1 MNLKP
6 PTLLAAAAI
15 IGLVVAACGG
25 VQRDAQPQVR
35 VTAGVV
41 FTPTLVPTH
50 TPTPAQLPAHTAAAC
65 HGHIHAR
72 LLFLRTPPCLTYRRI
87 LRSTGASYSHC
98 RTPATVVDPRR
109 LLIPTHT
116 AVPTA
121 VVPTPFP
128 LPTLTPV
135 ATPTQLPIAPRAET
149 FIDRVWQMAVMLAED
164 LSPRESATDQ
174 ELEAA
179 MFLAGQFKEWG
190 YEVELQEFDAPDTSL
205 FYVTGFSVLT
215 PNIIYPY
222 EEEYTFLDD
231 RYNMAFFTLPLD
243 PTSLTPG
250 QVESA
255 VTGPLIYAAQG
266 TRDDIAGL
274 DLDGKIV
281 LIERG
286 GLLLGEKVDLAAEAG
301 AAAAVVFSNVPGDKY
316 FWERIIRDV
325 PIPAV
330 GITRNQGLALIE
342 ALEAGKNMNVEV
354 SRSYF
359 DTNPSR
365 NVIAELNN
373 DIDDDQVLIIGA
385 HFDTTPDS
393 SGANDNGSGVAV
405 VSILAQELA
414 DDEMPFDLRFILFG
428 AEETGL
434 NGSYH
439 YVQELGTHEMSRI
452 MAMINIDSVGAGDIS
467 VLGSERLRTISLR
480 RPMQLKSSWRLR
492 RTLTRTAQITCRSY
506 TPVSMRCSC
515 SPKITPT
522 SIRPRTRSSEW
533 VLNLWRRQSPSHWEW
548 STVSPSLHSDD
559 RSGIREVSGVRDA
572 AGAHEVVQK

>member
-50 TPTPAQLPAHTAAAC
+50 TATPAQLPTHTAAPTTVAY
-65 HGHIHAR
+65 A
-72 LLFLRTPPCLTYRRI
+72 LTPLPTHTAVPTSVA
-87 LRSTGASYSHC
+87 STS
-98 RTPATVVDPRR
+98 TPLPTHTAVPTSVVDTPTP
-109 LLIPTHT
+109 IPTQT

-128 LPTLTPV
+128 PPTLIPV
-135 ATPTQLPIAPRAET
+135 ATSTQPIVPRAET

-255 VTGPLIYAAQG
+255 VTGPLVHAAQG
-266 TRDDIAGL
+266 TREDIAGL

-316 FWERIIRDV
+316 FWERIIHDV

-439 YVQELGTHEMSRI
+439 YVQELGPHEMSRI
-452 MAMINIDSVGAGDIS
+452 MAMINIDSVGAGDIT
-467 VLGSERLRTISLR
+467 VLGSERLRAISLASANAVEIELAVEEDLDAHGSDHVPFLYAGFDAVFLFAEDHTYINSPEDTLQR
-480 RPMQLKSSWRLR
+480 VGPEPMAQAVAIALGMVNRL
-492 RTLTRTAQITCRSY
+492 AI
-506 TPVSMRCSC
+506 
-515 SPKITPT
+515 SPL
-522 SIRPRTRSSEW
+522 R
-533 VLNLWRRQSPSHWEW
+533 
-548 STVSPSLHSDD
+548 
-559 RSGIREVSGVRDA
+559 
-572 AGAHEVVQK
+572 

>member
-6 PTLLAAAAI
+6 PTLLAAVAI
-15 IGLVVAACGG
+15 VGLVVAACGG

-50 TPTPAQLPAHTAAAC
+50 TATPAQLPTHTAVPATVTYTSTPISAHTAVPTSVASTS
-65 HGHIHAR
+65 
-72 LLFLRTPPCLTYRRI
+72 TPLPTHTAVPTAVV
-87 LRSTGASYSHC
+87 STP
-98 RTPATVVDPRR
+98 TP
-109 LLIPTHT
+109 IPTQT

-128 LPTLTPV
+128 PPTLIPV
-135 ATPTQLPIAPRAET
+135 ATSTQPIVPRAET

-205 FYVTGFSVLT
+205 FYVTSFSVLT
-215 PNIIYPY
+215 PDTVYPY
-222 EEEYTFLDD
+222 EVEYTYLDD
-231 RYNMAFFTLPLD
+231 QYNTAFFTLPLD
-243 PTSLTPG
+243 PGSLTPG
-250 QVESA
+250 QADSA
-255 VTGPLIYAAQG
+255 VTGPLIYAAQA
-266 TRDDIAGL
+266 TQDDLDGL
-274 DLDGKIV
+274 DLDGKVV
-281 LIERG
+281 LFERVG
-286 GLLLGEKVDLAAEAG
+286 FTLGEKVKRLADSG
-301 AAAAVVFSNVPGDKY
+301 AAAAVALSNVPGDKY

-342 ALEAGKNMNVEV
+342 ALETGKNMNVEV

-359 DTNPSR
+359 DTDPSR

-439 YVQELGTHEMSRI
+439 YVQELGTHERSRV
-452 MAMINIDSVGAGDIS
+452 MAMMNIDSVGAGDIS
-467 VLGSERLRTISLR
+467 VLGSERLRRISLASANAAEIELTVEEDVDAHGSDHL
-480 RPMQLKSSWRLR
+480 PFLYAGIDAVFLFAEDHTYINSPEDTLR
-492 RTLTRTAQITCRSY
+492 RVGPEPMAQAVAI
-506 TPVSMRCSC
+506 
-515 SPKITPT
+515 
-522 SIRPRTRSSEW
+522 
-533 VLNLWRRQSPSHWEW
+533 VLGMVNRLV
-548 STVSPSLHSDD
+548 VSPLP
-559 RSGIREVSGVRDA
+559 
-572 AGAHEVVQK
+572 

>member
-50 TPTPAQLPAHTAAAC
+50 TPTPAQLPAHTAVPATVTYTS
-65 HGHIHAR
+65 
-72 LLFLRTPPCLTYRRI
+72 TPISAHTAVPATVV
-87 LRSTGASYSHC
+87 SSPTGLPTHTA
-98 RTPATVVDPRR
+98 TPATVVSSPTP
-109 LLIPTHT
+109 LPTHT
-116 AVPTA
+116 AA
-121 VVPTPFP
+121 PTPFP

-135 ATPTQLPIAPRAET
+135 ATPTQLPAPRAET

-190 YEVELQEFDAPDTSL
+190 YEVELQEFDAPDTSI

-215 PNIIYPY
+215 PDTVYPY
-222 EEEYTFLDD
+222 EVEYTYLDD
-231 RYNMAFFTLPLD
+231 QYNTAFFTLPLD
-243 PTSLTPG
+243 PGSLTPG
-250 QVESA
+250 QADSA
-255 VTGPLIYAAQG
+255 VTGPLIYAAQA
-266 TRDDIAGL
+266 TQDDLDGL
-274 DLDGKIV
+274 DLDGKVV
-281 LIERG
+281 LFERVG
-286 GLLLGEKVDLAAEAG
+286 FTLGEKVKRLADSG
-301 AAAAVVFSNVPGDKY
+301 AAAAVALSNVPGDKY

-342 ALEAGKNMNVEV
+342 ALETGKNMNVEV

-359 DTNPSR
+359 DTDPSR

-439 YVQELGTHEMSRI
+439 YVQELGTHERSRV
-452 MAMINIDSVGAGDIS
+452 MAMMNIDSVGAGDIS
-467 VLGSERLRTISLR
+467 VLGSERLRRISLASANAAEIELTVEEDVDAHGSDHL
-480 RPMQLKSSWRLR
+480 PFLYAGIDAVFLFAEDHTYINSPEDTLR
-492 RTLTRTAQITCRSY
+492 RVGPEPMAQAVAI
-506 TPVSMRCSC
+506 
-515 SPKITPT
+515 
-522 SIRPRTRSSEW
+522 
-533 VLNLWRRQSPSHWEW
+533 VLGMVNRLV
-548 STVSPSLHSDD
+548 VSPLP
-559 RSGIREVSGVRDA
+559 
-572 AGAHEVVQK
+572 

>member
-1 MNLKP
+1 MNPRLSA
-6 PTLLAAAAI
+6 LLAAAAI
-15 IGLVVAACGG
+15 IGLVVAACGEA
-25 VQRDAQPQVR
+25 QTDAPPQ
-35 VTAGVV
+35 AGVATGV
-41 FTPTLVPTH
+41 ASTPTPVPTYTVVPTAAVPTWTPLPTH
-50 TPTPAQLPAHTAAAC
+50 TAAPTAVASTPTP
-65 HGHIHAR
+65 
-72 LLFLRTPPCLTYRRI
+72 
-87 LRSTGASYSHC
+87 
-98 RTPATVVDPRR
+98 V
-109 LLIPTHT
+109 PTHT
-116 AVPTA
+116 AVSMA
-121 VVPTPFP
+121 VA
-128 LPTLTPV
+128 LTPSATPTHIAV
-135 ATPTQLPIAPRAET
+135 ATPTQLPALRAEM
-149 FIDRVWQMAVMLAED
+149 FLDRVWQMAVMLAED

-179 MFLAGQFKEWG
+179 LFLSDQFEGWE

-205 FYVTGFSVLT
+205 FYITDFSVLT
-215 PNIIYPY
+215 PDIMHLH
-222 EEEYTFLDD
+222 EVEYAYHNDQPGIS
-231 RYNMAFFTLPLD
+231 FFTLPLD
-243 PTSLTPG
+243 PASLTPG
-250 QVESA
+250 QADSA
-255 VTGPLIYAAQG
+255 VTGPLIHAAKG
-266 TRDDIAGL
+266 TREDLDGL

-286 GLLLGEKVDLAAEAG
+286 GLLLGDKVDLAAEAG
-301 AAAAVVFSNVPGDKY
+301 AAAAVVFSNVPGDEY

-342 ALEAGKNMNVEV
+342 ALNAGEQMTVEV

-359 DTNPSR
+359 DLEPSR

-439 YVQELGTHEMSRI
+439 YVQELGTHERSRI

-467 VLGSERLRTISLR
+467 VLGSERLRRISLASANAVEIELAVEENPDAHGSDHVPFLYAGIDAVFLFAEDHTYINSPEDTLQR
-480 RPMQLKSSWRLR
+480 VGPEPMAQAVAIALGMVNRL
-492 RTLTRTAQITCRSY
+492 
-506 TPVSMRCSC
+506 V
-515 SPKITPT
+515 
-522 SIRPRTRSSEW
+522 
-533 VLNLWRRQSPSHWEW
+533 
-548 STVSPSLHSDD
+548 VSPL
-559 RSGIREVSGVRDA
+559 R
-572 AGAHEVVQK
+572 